1 MAKKKAYEKKVHATN
16 LENRIPKVD
25 LVEDAEMR
33 NGKFTKGPWRV
44 ESFRDFASI
53 MAGEDEICYIDDD
66 LTCEEVS
73 ANARL
78 IAAAP
83 EMHALLGRV
92 EDYFKNRHIYGYGV
106 EESVSSDLLAKIQ
119 EAIKVVNGKKR

>member
-1 MAKKKAYEKKVHATN
+1 MNK
-16 LENRIPKVD
+16 
-25 LVEDAEMR
+25 
-33 NGKFTKGPWRV
+33 GKFMQGPWRV

-66 LTCEEVS
+66 LTCENVS

-78 IAAAP
+78 IASAP
-83 EMHALLGRV
+83 KMYALLGRV

-106 EESVSSDLLAKIQ
+106 EESVSADLLAKIKDV
-119 EAIKVVNGKKR
+119 IKVVDGK

>member
-1 MAKKKAYEKKVHATN
+1 
-16 LENRIPKVD
+16 
-25 LVEDAEMR
+25 MR
-33 NGKFTKGPWRV
+33 KGNFTQGPWRV

-66 LTCEEVS
+66 LTCENVS

-83 EMHALLGRV
+83 DMYALLGRV

-106 EESVSSDLLAKIQ
+106 EESVAADLLAKTKEVINRVDV
-119 EAIKVVNGKKR
+119 EDR

>member
-1 MAKKKAYEKKVHATN
+1 
-16 LENRIPKVD
+16 
-25 LVEDAEMR
+25 MR

-66 LTCEEVS
+66 LDCDTVR

-83 EMHALLGRV
+83 DMHALLGRV
-92 EDYFKNRHIYGYGV
+92 EDYFKNRHLYGYGV
-106 EESVSSDLLAKIQ
+106 EESVSSELLAKIQ
-119 EAIKVVNGKKR
+119 EVIKRVDGEKQ

>member
-1 MAKKKAYEKKVHATN
+1 
-16 LENRIPKVD
+16 
-25 LVEDAEMR
+25 MR
-33 NGKFTKGPWRV
+33 KFTKCPWRG

-53 MAGEDEICYIDDD
+53 MAGEDEVCYIDDD
-66 LTCEEVS
+66 LTCENVS

-83 EMHALLGRV
+83 EMYALLGRV

-106 EESVSSDLLAKIQ
+106 EEAVSADLLAKIK
-119 EAIKVVNGKKR
+119 EVIKAVDGEKQ

>member
-1 MAKKKAYEKKVHATN
+1 MSKGN
-16 LENRIPKVD
+16 
-25 LVEDAEMR
+25 
-33 NGKFTKGPWRV
+33 FTQGPWRV

-66 LTCEEVS
+66 LTCENVRE
-73 ANARL
+73 NAML

-83 EMHALLGRV
+83 DMYALLGRV

-106 EESVSSDLLAKIQ
+106 EESVSSDLLAKIK
-119 EAIKVVNGKKR
+119 EVIKMVDGKKQ